1 MDFLLSAELHP
12 PMQFAQ
18 MHCATLVKTSA
29 ECSGELR
36 RSAAEC
42 RTTVPK

>member
-18 MHCATLVKTSA
+18 MHRATLVKTSA
-29 ECSGELR
+29 VCSGEPR
-36 RSAAEC
+36 RSVAE
-42 RTTVPK
+42 RLATVPK